1 MTSKLIQPFCYLKLC
16 PKKSQYIFDLNQYD
30 VNCMEGDHYKAKNA
44 VNKKNNAS
52 MFSYMMKIASKAQE
66 IHCSLSETFK
76 QRTVVKSIS
85 HLNGKS
91 REEIF
96 EEDSLTVARSNANA
110 YTYRTG
116 ALKAR
121 RNAICDEIDKCI
133 VQTGGKLRSMRG
145 DLIVDVNLSNWN
157 LI

>member
-16 PKKSQYIFDLNQYD
+16 PKKSRYIFDLNQYD
-30 VNCMEGDHYKAKNA
+30 VNFMEGDHYKAKNA

-52 MFSYMMKIASKAQE
+52 MFSYMMKIASKAQG

-96 EEDSLTVARSNANA
+96 EEDSLTVAR
-110 YTYRTG
+110 
-116 ALKAR
+116 
-121 RNAICDEIDKCI
+121 
-133 VQTGGKLRSMRG
+133 
-145 DLIVDVNLSNWN
+145 
-157 LI
+157 